1 MDENYLT
8 NEALESIEN
17 ILFDDMEENRCKL
30 YIVSYDAVFSG
41 TETGIVRKEH
51 YNLFVFSEKEDAVK
65 YMRVANRLIVT
76 PYLAT
81 GKFKKILEETS
92 DTMLPETE
100 GSNIVYKICTKLLGI
115 GDGKKNQSRF
125 YSFKVEEV
133 NSKLDII

>member
-1 MDENYLT
+1 MDENLT
-8 NEALESIEN
+8 NKALEGSIEN
-17 ILFDDMEENRCKL
+17 ILFDDMEENRYKL

-41 TETGIVRKEH
+41 TETGITRKEH
-51 YNLFVFSEKEDAVK
+51 YNLFVFSEKEDAMK
-65 YMRVANRLIVT
+65 YMRAANRLIIT
-76 PYLAT
+76 PFLAT

-92 DTMLPETE
+92 DTMLPEPE
-100 GSNIVYKICTKLLGI
+100 GSNTVYKICTKLLGN